1 MRRRLPSTQALAC
14 FDAAARH
21 GSFTR
26 AAEELALTQGA
37 VSRQVALL
45 EEFLGLPLFRRT
57 RHGMALT
64 PAGTDYAR
72 QVRLR
77 LDGLERDTL
86 DLVARQGEGA
96 ALTLGAVPTFATR
109 WLIPRLPQLAQAHP
123 GLRLHIEARTR
134 PFLFS
139 ESGIDAA
146 LFAGTETQVAQWA
159 GTRCTR
165 LLPEDVLPV
174 CSPSL
179 LPRGR
184 PLTPRALAAM
194 PLLQSSTRLE
204 AWRQWFEAEGVDA
217 PDAIQGPRYE
227 QFSMMAAA
235 AACGLG
241 VALMPTLL
249 IESELAQGLLVPA
262 CSRAQR
268 GQRSYYLVC
277 PDLPESQTPALK
289 VLQQWL
295 VTQAREFSSARL
307 AGTGQLA

>member
-26 AAEELALTQGA
+26 AAQELALTQGA

-45 EEFLGLPLFRRT
+45 ESFLGLPLFKRT
-57 RHGMALT
+57 QRGMALT
-64 PAGTDYAR
+64 PAGVDYAR

-86 DLVARQGEGA
+86 DLIDRQGEGA

-109 WLIPRLPQLAQAHP
+109 WLIPRLPLLAQSHP

-139 ESGIDAA
+139 ESGLDAA
-146 LFAGTETQVAQWA
+146 LFAGTQEQVAQWVGSRA
-159 GTRCTR
+159 VL

-174 CSPSL
+174 CSPAL
-179 LPRGR
+179 LPRGK
-184 PLTPRALAAM
+184 PVTPQALASM
-194 PLLQSSTRLE
+194 PLLQSSTRQE
-204 AWRQWFEAEGVDA
+204 AWREWFEAQDIDA
-217 PDAIQGPRYE
+217 PGAMQGPRYE
-227 QFSMMAAA
+227 QFSMQAAA

-241 VALMPTLL
+241 VALVPTLL
-249 IESELAQGLLVPA
+249 VEAELAQGLLVPA
-262 CSRAQR
+262 CNRPQR
-268 GQRSYYLVC
+268 GQRSYYLVY
-277 PDLPESQTPALK
+277 PDLTESPALK
-289 VLQQWL
+289 TLKQWL
-295 VTQAREFSSARL
+295 LSQVPSPSAGRNGLARQRA
-307 AGTGQLA
+307 